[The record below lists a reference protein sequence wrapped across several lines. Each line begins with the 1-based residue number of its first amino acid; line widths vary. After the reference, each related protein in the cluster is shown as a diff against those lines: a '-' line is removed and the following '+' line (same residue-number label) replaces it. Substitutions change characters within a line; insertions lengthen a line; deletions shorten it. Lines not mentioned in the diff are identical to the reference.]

1 MKARLVG
8 AMLLVVGLVTGACA
22 TAGDWTEWNQNKA
35 HFASGEH
42 AWFSLRNQT
51 GTSHRVTRADVESAR
66 TQQWWGSP
74 ITVSSDQI
82 LQN

>member
-1 MKARLVG
+1 MSARFV
-8 AMLLVVGLVTGACA
+8 AAVLLAVGLATGACA
-22 TAGDWTEWNQNKA
+22 TGGDWAEWNQNKA

-42 AWFSLRNQT
+42 AWFSLRNQS
-51 GTSHRVTRADVESAR
+51 GASHRVTRADVEAAR
-66 TQQWWGSP
+66 KQGWWGLP

>member
-1 MKARLVG
+1 MTGRRA
-8 AMLLVVGLVTGACA
+8 AVGLLLGVGLLTGACA
-22 TAGDWTEWNQNKA
+22 SSGDFDEWNANKA

-42 AWFSLRNQT
+42 AWFSLRNQS
-51 GTSHRVTRADVESAR
+51 GQAKVTRADVEAAR
-66 TQQWWGSP
+66 TQSWWGKP

>member
-1 MKARLVG
+1 MTGRRAAVGFLVG
-8 AMLLVVGLVTGACA
+8 VGLLTGACA
-22 TAGDWTEWNQNKA
+22 SGDFQEWSANKA

-42 AWFSLRNQT
+42 AWFSFRNQ
-51 GTSHRVTRADVESAR
+51 GAQAKVTRTDVEAAR
-66 TQQWWGSP
+66 TQSWWGKP